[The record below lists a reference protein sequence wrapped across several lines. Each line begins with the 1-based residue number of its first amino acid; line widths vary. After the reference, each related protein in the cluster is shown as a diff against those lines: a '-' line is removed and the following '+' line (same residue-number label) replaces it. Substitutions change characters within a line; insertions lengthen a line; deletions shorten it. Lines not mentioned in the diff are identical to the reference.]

1 MNEKQGV
8 RYWVYE
14 NWVNDKAFV
23 HESTC
28 QFCNDGEG
36 FHGVSVSN
44 DGAWHGSFGTAE
56 EALQFA
62 RNTGRGHVRSGKCCH
77 PI

>member
-1 MNEKQGV
+1 MIQLM

-28 QFCNDGEG
+28 SFCNDGEG
-36 FHGVSVSN
+36 CHGTENSN
-44 DGAWHGSFGTAE
+44 DGRWLGPFSTFSG
-56 EALQFA
+56 ALERA
-62 RNTGRGHVRSGKCCH
+62 RNTSRNNVRGCKICRPS
-77 PI
+77 